1 MLDKFFNTNNS
12 DLKYGLAGLAT
23 APIGYLVLLFLP
35 VYLEV
40 VGIHLSLTDQQIG
53 WLAST
58 DSIGL
63 ALATFVFS
71 VFIKKVNF
79 RSVLIVGVAITVVGN
94 FLSALTQDFLVLCLI
109 RSITGLGEGMIVAVG
124 ISALG
129 MTQNPN
135 RWFGLYTA
143 VLVVVQ
149 AIGLVLV
156 PVIYDYSLLFGVFVG
171 MAIFYLLPLTVLKL
185 LPCKSSDYEITTDA
199 KAPDFKQPNKLLNL
213 ALISFLFCY
222 MGVSGVWAYMSLMG
236 TSVGLTLSFVSQA
249 LAISMIAGLFG
260 AIFFALI
267 GDMSKKIGL
276 MLISLIVMALSLWGL
291 DSDLTER
298 RYLVALC
305 IFAFFWS
312 IASARLSAAIS
323 DVDHSGQ
330 YISAAQTVLGVAYI
344 LGPMLASTLVQDTGY
359 TKVIIMGTVLFGLC
373 FLFLLPLARF
383 KTNSLPI

>member
-1 MLDKFFNTNNS
+1 MLNKLFDTNNS
-12 DLKYGLAGLAT
+12 DLKYGLSGLAT

-40 VGIHLSLTDQQIG
+40 VGINLSLTDQQIG
-53 WLAST
+53 WLAAT

-71 VFIKKVNF
+71 VYIKKLNF
-79 RSVLIVGVAITVVGN
+79 RTVLLVGVAITVVGN
-94 FLSALTQDFLVLCLI
+94 LLSTLIQDFLVLCLA
-109 RSITGLGEGMIVAVG
+109 RTITGLGEGMIVAVG

-129 MTQNPN
+129 MTKNPN
-135 RWFGLYTA
+135 RWFGFYTA
-143 VLVVVQ
+143 AMVVVQ

-156 PVIYDYSLLFGVFVG
+156 PIIYDYYLLSGVFVG
-171 MAIFYLLPLTVLKL
+171 MALFYLLPLAVIKL
-185 LPCKSSDYEITTDA
+185 LPCKSNDYDVVEYTDRP
-199 KAPDFKQPNKLLNL
+199 KSEPPKKLLNL
-213 ALISFLFCY
+213 ALISLLFCY
-222 MGVSGVWAYMSLMG
+222 IGVSGAWAYMSLMG

-249 LAISMIAGLFG
+249 LALSMVAGLVG

-267 GDMSKKIGL
+267 GDMSKKIAL
-276 MLISLIVMALSLWGL
+276 MLISLIAMALSLWGL
-291 DSDLTER
+291 DSDLTEL

-330 YISAAQTVLGVAYI
+330 YISAAQTVLGLAYI
-344 LGPMLASTLVQDTGY
+344 LGPILASNLVQDAGY
-359 TKVIIMGTVLFGLC
+359 TKVIMMGTVLFGLC
-373 FLFLLPLARF
+373 FIFLLPLARF
-383 KTNSLPI
+383 KTT